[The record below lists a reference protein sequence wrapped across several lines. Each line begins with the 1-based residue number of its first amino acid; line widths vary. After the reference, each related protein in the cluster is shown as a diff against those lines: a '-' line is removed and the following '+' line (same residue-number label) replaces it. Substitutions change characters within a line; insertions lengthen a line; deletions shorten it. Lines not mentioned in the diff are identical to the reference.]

1 MNGHGSIA
9 LVAPVRAPK
18 SLSGRGS
25 SSGGRT
31 RTYDTR
37 IMIPIKYMSV
47 TVQSRPNSYTPL
59 GLRTSRVSVIVRRI
73 LGCRPCWLHFG
84 YTGRSDANAG

>member
-37 IMIPIKYMSV
+37 IMIPMCNMPA
-47 TVQSRPNSYTPL
+47 TVLSRPNSYTPL
-59 GLRTSRVSVIVRRI
+59 GLRTSRVSLIVRRV

-84 YTGRSDANAG
+84 YTGSCGQDVG